1 MAVSARF
8 GHELI
13 RRKTMSFE
21 QAFLI
26 TPNPALSG
34 VIWFVILSAL
44 LYVARQPA
52 HQAILSLTG
61 AFYRGLRIAAR
72 SIRRAEQNFSLRN
85 REVLLAHG
93 REQKERVI
101 EREFERIE
109 NAVRRDLADS
119 PALYRRISENIT
131 KVEEDHQQSTD
142 VPPSP
147 PGWVNAV
154 KAVAGINTK
163 GDPMVA
169 KILEVIHSSLVKA
182 HAVAIDE
189 YRKATQTRHKFLK
202 SMMPDVRKLENTLG
216 LSDKNVTA
224 LLQKSQVI
232 DRHMEDYEGI
242 LKNTEQ
248 AQRVLSTS
256 AFTYFMIS
264 ALVLAVAT
272 FGAGINFRLI
282 ARPMAEMVGGNAIVG
297 GLKVSEVG
305 ALVIIL
311 LEVFTGVFLMEALR
325 ITNLFPVIGAL
336 KDSTRVKMA
345 WAFLFLLTM
354 FASIEAG
361 LALMREIL
369 VQDEQA
375 TNAFLRGDAIAAVSN
390 ETFRFITTAAQM
402 GLGFFLPFVL
412 AVVAIPLE
420 TFVHTSRSVFGTA
433 AAAGMR
439 GFAALLRVFGGMSR
453 QLGFMLVHLY
463 DFLAVVGMVVDG
475 VVRLV
480 RRPGQNS
487 QDPSGSRAR
496 RELHPTFSK
505 EVT

>member
-1 MAVSARF
+1 
-8 GHELI
+8 
-13 RRKTMSFE
+13 MSFE
-21 QAFLI
+21 QAFMI

-61 AFYRGLRIAAR
+61 AFYRGLRIAAQ

-109 NAVRRDLADS
+109 NAVKRDLADT
-119 PALYRRISENIT
+119 PALYRRISERIT
-131 KVEEDHQQSTD
+131 KVEEDHQESTD

-147 PGWVNAV
+147 PGWVDAV
-154 KAVAGINTK
+154 KAVANINSK

-182 HAVAIDE
+182 HAAATDE

-202 SMMPDVRKLENTLG
+202 AMMPEVRKLETTLG
-216 LSDKNVTA
+216 LADKNVTA

-232 DRHMEDYEGI
+232 DRHMEEYEAI
-242 LKNTEQ
+242 LKKTDQ
-248 AQRVLSTS
+248 AQRALSTS
-256 AFTYFMIS
+256 AFTYFLIS
-264 ALVLAVAT
+264 GLVLAVAA

-311 LEVFTGVFLMEALR
+311 LEVFVGVFLMEALR
-325 ITNLFPVIGAL
+325 ITSLFPSIGTL
-336 KDSTRVKMA
+336 KDATRIKMA
-345 WAFLFLLTM
+345 WFLLFLLTVL
-354 FASIEAG
+354 ASIESG

-375 TNAFLRGDAIAAVSN
+375 TNAFLRGEAVTAAAS
-390 ETFRFITTAAQM
+390 ESFRWITTAAQM

-420 TFVHTSRSVFGTA
+420 TFFHTARSVFGTA
-433 AAAGMR
+433 MAAGMR
-439 GFAALLRVFGGMSR
+439 GFAALLRVIGGMSR
-453 QLGFMLVHLY
+453 QIGFMLVHLY
-463 DFLAVVGMVVDG
+463 DILAVVGMAVDG
-475 VVRLV
+475 AARMV
-480 RRPGQNS
+480 RRSGGDKGNS
-487 QDPSGSRAR
+487 MPR
-496 RELHPTFSK
+496 REPRAALTK
-505 EVT
+505 EVS

>member
-1 MAVSARF
+1 
-8 GHELI
+8 
-13 RRKTMSFE
+13 MSFD
-21 QAFLI
+21 QAMAI

-34 VIWFVILSAL
+34 VIWFAILSAL

-61 AFYRGLRIAAR
+61 AFYRGLRIAAQ

-93 REQKERVI
+93 RQQKEHVI

-109 NAVRRDLADS
+109 NAVKRDLADT
-119 PALYRRISENIT
+119 PALYRRISERIT
-131 KVEEDHQQSTD
+131 TIEEDHSKSTD

-147 PGWVNAV
+147 PGWVEAV
-154 KAVAGINTK
+154 KAVANINSK

-182 HAVAIDE
+182 HATATDE
-189 YRKATQTRHKFLK
+189 YRKATQMRHKFLT
-202 SMMPDVRKLENTLG
+202 SMMPEVRKLETTLG

-232 DRHMEDYEGI
+232 DKHMVEYEGI
-242 LKNTEQ
+242 LKKTDQ
-248 AQRVLSTS
+248 AQRSLATS
-256 AFTYFMIS
+256 AFTYFLIS
-264 ALVLAVAT
+264 ALVLAVAA

-325 ITNLFPVIGAL
+325 ITNLFPVIGSL

-361 LALMREIL
+361 LALMRDIL
-369 VQDEQA
+369 IEDDQA
-375 TNAFLRGDAIAAVSN
+375 TNAFMRGETVTAATSESLRWVI
-390 ETFRFITTAAQM
+390 TAAQM

-420 TFVHTSRSVFGTA
+420 TFFHTARSVLGTA
-433 AAAGMR
+433 TAAGMR
-439 GFAALLRVFGGMSR
+439 GFAALLRVIGGMAR
-453 QLGFMLVHLY
+453 QFGLMLVHLY
-463 DFLAVVGMVVDG
+463 DVLAVVGMAVDG
-475 VVRLV
+475 TVRLV
-480 RRPGQNS
+480 RR
-487 QDPSGSRAR
+487 SGGASKSDSGNMSR
-496 RELHPTFSK
+496 REPRSTLSK
-505 EVT
+505 EVL

>member
-1 MAVSARF
+1 
-8 GHELI
+8 
-13 RRKTMSFE
+13 MSFD
-21 QAFLI
+21 QALAI
-26 TPNPALSG
+26 TPNPIISG
-34 VIWFVILSAL
+34 VIWFAILSAL

-61 AFYRGLRIAAR
+61 AFYRGLRIAAQ
-72 SIRRAEQNFSLRN
+72 SIRRAEINFSMRN

-93 REQKERVI
+93 REQKENLI

-109 NAVRRDLADS
+109 SAVKRDLADT
-119 PALYRRISENIT
+119 PALYRRISERIT
-131 KVEEDHQQSTD
+131 KVEEDHAQSTD

-147 PGWVNAV
+147 PGWVDAV
-154 KAVAGINTK
+154 KAVANINSK

-182 HAVAIDE
+182 HTAATDE
-189 YRKATQTRHKFLK
+189 YRKGTQSRHKYLQI
-202 SMMPDVRKLENTLG
+202 MMPEVRKLQTTLG
-216 LSDKNVTA
+216 MSDKNVSA
-224 LLQKSQVI
+224 VLEKSKLI
-232 DRHMEDYEGI
+232 DRHMTEYEGI
-242 LKNTEQ
+242 LKKTDQ
-248 AQRVLSTS
+248 AQRILSTS
-256 AFTYFMIS
+256 AFTYFLIS
-264 ALVLAVAT
+264 ALVLGVAA

-282 ARPMAEMVGGNAIVG
+282 ARPMAEMVGGNAMVG

-325 ITNLFPVIGAL
+325 ITNLFPVIGSL

-354 FASIEAG
+354 FASVEAG

-375 TNAFLRGDAIAAVSN
+375 TNAFMRGEEITAAANQS
-390 ETFRFITTAAQM
+390 FGMITTGAQM

-420 TFVHTSRSVFGTA
+420 TFFHTARSVFGTA
-433 AAAGMR
+433 TAVGMR
-439 GFAALLRVFGGMSR
+439 GLAALLRVIGSMSK
-453 QLGFMLVHLY
+453 QLGVMLVHLY
-463 DFLAVVGMVVDG
+463 DVLAVVGVAVENG
-475 VVRLV
+475 VRMI
-480 RRPGQNS
+480 RRPAGASTNNEQ
-487 QDPSGSRAR
+487 AR
-496 RELHPTFSK
+496 RPSRPALGK
-505 EVT
+505 EAS

>member
-1 MAVSARF
+1 
-8 GHELI
+8 
-13 RRKTMSFE
+13 MSFE
-21 QAFLI
+21 QALLI

-34 VIWFVILSAL
+34 VIWVVILSAL
-44 LYVARQPA
+44 LYIARQPA

-61 AFYRGLRIAAR
+61 AFYRGLRIAAH
-72 SIRRAEQNFSLRN
+72 SIRRAEQNFALRN

-109 NAVRRDLADS
+109 NAVRRDLADT
-119 PALYRRISENIT
+119 PALYRRISERIT
-131 KVEEDHQQSTD
+131 KIEEDHTVSTD

-147 PGWVNAV
+147 PGWVDAV
-154 KAVAGINTK
+154 KAVANINSK

-169 KILEVIHSSLVKA
+169 KILEVIHTSLVKA
-182 HAVAIDE
+182 HAAATDE
-189 YRKATQTRHKFLK
+189 YRKATQMRHKFLK
-202 SMMPDVRKLENTLG
+202 TMMPEVRKLETTLG

-224 LLQKSQVI
+224 LLEKSQVI
-232 DRHMEDYEGI
+232 DRHMVEYDNI
-242 LKNTEQ
+242 LKKTDQ
-248 AQRVLSTS
+248 AQRALSTS

-264 ALVLAVAT
+264 AVVLTIAA

-311 LEVFTGVFLMEALR
+311 LEVFTGVFLMESLR

-336 KDSTRVKMA
+336 KDSTRIKMA
-345 WAFLFLLTM
+345 WFLLFLLTVL
-354 FASIEAG
+354 ASIESG

-375 TNAFLRGDAIAAVSN
+375 TNAFLRGDVATAAAS
-390 ETFRFITTAAQM
+390 ESFRWITTAAQM

-420 TFVHTSRSVFGTA
+420 TFFHTGRSVFGTA
-433 AAAGMR
+433 TAAGMR
-439 GFAALLRVFGGMSR
+439 GTAALLRVIGSVVR
-453 QLGFMLVHLY
+453 HLGLMLVHLY
-463 DFLAVVGMVVDG
+463 DVLAVVGVAIEG
-475 VVRLV
+475 LV
-480 RRPGQNS
+480 RMARR
-487 QDPSGSRAR
+487 SGSSDGAAR
-496 RELHPTFSK
+496 RREPRSTLGK
-505 EVT
+505 EVL

>member
-1 MAVSARF
+1 
-8 GHELI
+8 
-13 RRKTMSFE
+13 MSFD
-21 QAFLI
+21 QAMAI
-26 TPNPALSG
+26 TPNPVLSG
-34 VIWFVILSAL
+34 VIWFAILSAL

-72 SIRRAEQNFSLRN
+72 SIRRAEENFSLRN

-93 REQKERVI
+93 LQQKEHVI

-109 NAVRRDLADS
+109 SAVRRDLADT
-119 PALYRRISENIT
+119 PALYRRISERIT
-131 KVEEDHQQSTD
+131 TIEEDHSRSTD

-147 PGWVNAV
+147 PGWVEAV
-154 KAVAGINTK
+154 KAVANINSK

-169 KILEVIHSSLVKA
+169 KILEVIHT
-182 HAVAIDE
+182 DE
-189 YRKATQTRHKFLK
+189 YRKATQMRHKFLK
-202 SMMPDVRKLENTLG
+202 TMMPDVRKLETTLG

-232 DRHMEDYEGI
+232 DKHMVEYEGI
-242 LKNTEQ
+242 LKKTDQ
-248 AQRVLSTS
+248 AQRALSTS
-256 AFTYFMIS
+256 AFTYFLIS
-264 ALVLAVAT
+264 ALVLAVAA

-325 ITNLFPVIGAL
+325 ITNLFPVIGSL

-361 LALMREIL
+361 LALMRDIL
-369 VQDEQA
+369 IEDDQA
-375 TNAFLRGDAIAAVSN
+375 TNAFMRGEAVTAATSESLRWVI
-390 ETFRFITTAAQM
+390 TAAQM

-420 TFVHTSRSVFGTA
+420 TFFHTARSVLGTA
-433 AAAGMR
+433 AAASMR
-439 GFAALLRVFGGMSR
+439 GLAALLRVIGGMAR
-453 QLGFMLVHLY
+453 QLGLMLVHLY
-463 DFLAVVGMVVDG
+463 DVLAVVGMAVDSL
-475 VVRLV
+475 VRLM
-480 RRPGQNS
+480 RRPGGAS
-487 QDPSGSRAR
+487 RGDSGNMPR
-496 RELHPTFSK
+496 REPRAALSK
-505 EVT
+505 EML

>member
-1 MAVSARF
+1 
-8 GHELI
+8 
-13 RRKTMSFE
+13 MSFE
-21 QAFLI
+21 QAFMI

-61 AFYRGLRIAAR
+61 AFYRGLRIAAQ

-119 PALYRRISENIT
+119 PALYRRISERIT
-131 KVEEDHQQSTD
+131 KIEEDHQQSTD

-147 PGWVNAV
+147 PGWVDAV
-154 KAVAGINTK
+154 KAVANINSK

-169 KILEVIHSSLVKA
+169 KILEVIHSSLIKA
-182 HAVAIDE
+182 HAAATDE

-202 SMMPDVRKLENTLG
+202 TIMPEVRKLETTLG
-216 LSDKNVTA
+216 VSDKNVTT

-232 DRHMEDYEGI
+232 DRHMNEYEAI
-242 LKNTEQ
+242 LKKTDQ
-248 AQRVLSTS
+248 AQRALSTS
-256 AFTYFMIS
+256 AFTYFLIS
-264 ALVLAVAT
+264 ALVLGVAA

-336 KDSTRVKMA
+336 KDATRVKMA
-345 WAFLFLLTM
+345 FAFLFLLTM
-354 FASIEAG
+354 FACVEAG
-361 LALMREIL
+361 LALMREFL
-369 VQDEQA
+369 VLDEQA
-375 TNAFLRGDAIAAVSN
+375 TNAFIRGETAAAASN
-390 ETFRFITTAAQM
+390 QSFRWITTAAQM

-420 TFVHTSRSVFGTA
+420 TFFHTARSVFGTA
-433 AAAGMR
+433 TAAGMR
-439 GFAALLRVFGGMSR
+439 GFAALLRVIGGMSR
-453 QLGFMLVHLY
+453 QLGFMMVHLY
-463 DFLAVVGMVVDG
+463 DILAVVGMAVDSAA
-475 VVRLV
+475 RMV
-480 RRPGQNS
+480 RR
-487 QDPSGSRAR
+487 SGGSKSEPMPR
-496 RELHPTFSK
+496 REPRPALTK
-505 EVT
+505 EIS

>member
-1 MAVSARF
+1 
-8 GHELI
+8 
-13 RRKTMSFE
+13 MSFE
-21 QAFLI
+21 QAMTI
-26 TPNPALSG
+26 TPNPVLSG
-34 VIWFVILSAL
+34 VIWFAILSAL
-44 LYVARQPA
+44 LYIARQPA

-61 AFYRGLRIAAR
+61 AFYRGLRIAAH

-93 REQKERVI
+93 RQQKEHVI

-119 PALYRRISENIT
+119 PALYRRISERIT
-131 KVEEDHQQSTD
+131 TIEEDHTKSTD

-147 PGWVNAV
+147 PGWVEAV
-154 KAVAGINTK
+154 KAVANINSK

-182 HAVAIDE
+182 HAAATDE
-189 YRKATQTRHKFLK
+189 YRKATQMRHKFLK
-202 SMMPDVRKLENTLG
+202 TMMPDVRKLETTLG
-216 LSDKNVTA
+216 LSDKNVT
-224 LLQKSQVI
+224 K
-232 DRHMEDYEGI
+232 HMAEYEGI
-242 LKNTEQ
+242 LKKTDQ
-248 AQRVLSTS
+248 AQRALSTS

-264 ALVLAVAT
+264 ALVLAVAA

-297 GLKVSEVG
+297 GLKISEVG

-336 KDSTRVKMA
+336 KDSTRVKIA

-375 TNAFLRGDAIAAVSN
+375 TNAFMRGEAVAAASN
-390 ETFRFITTAAQM
+390 ASFKIITTAAQM

-420 TFVHTSRSVFGTA
+420 TFFHTARSVVGTTT
-433 AAAGMR
+433 AAGMR
-439 GFAALLRVFGGMSR
+439 GLAALLRVIGGMAR
-453 QLGFMLVHLY
+453 QLGLMLVHLY
-463 DFLAVVGMVVDG
+463 DVLAVVGMAVDSG
-475 VVRLV
+475 VRLM
-480 RRPGQNS
+480 RRPGGAS
-487 QDPSGSRAR
+487 RGDSGNMPR
-496 RELHPTFSK
+496 REPRAALSK
-505 EVT
+505 EVL

>member
-1 MAVSARF
+1 
-8 GHELI
+8 
-13 RRKTMSFE
+13 MSFE
-21 QAFLI
+21 QALLI

-34 VIWFVILSAL
+34 VIWVVILSAL
-44 LYVARQPA
+44 LYIARQPA

-61 AFYRGLRIAAR
+61 AFYRGLRIAAH
-72 SIRRAEQNFSLRN
+72 SIRRAEQNFALRN

-109 NAVRRDLADS
+109 NAVRRDLADT
-119 PALYRRISENIT
+119 PALYRRISERIT
-131 KVEEDHQQSTD
+131 KIEEDHTVSTD

-147 PGWVNAV
+147 PGWVDAV
-154 KAVAGINTK
+154 KAVANINSK

-169 KILEVIHSSLVKA
+169 KILEVIHTSLVKA
-182 HAVAIDE
+182 HAAATDE
-189 YRKATQTRHKFLK
+189 YRKATQMRHKFLK
-202 SMMPDVRKLENTLG
+202 TMMPEVRKLETTLG

-224 LLQKSQVI
+224 LLEKSQVI
-232 DRHMEDYEGI
+232 DRHMVEYDNI
-242 LKNTEQ
+242 LKKTDQ
-248 AQRVLSTS
+248 AQRALSTS

-264 ALVLAVAT
+264 ALVLGVAA

-375 TNAFLRGDAIAAVSN
+375 TNAFMRGEAVAAASN
-390 ETFRFITTAAQM
+390 ATFGYITTAAQM

-420 TFVHTSRSVFGTA
+420 TFFHTARSVFGTGT
-433 AAAGMR
+433 AAGMR
-439 GFAALLRVFGGMSR
+439 GLAALLRVIGGMAR

-463 DFLAVVGMVVDG
+463 DVLAVVGMAVDG
-475 VVRLV
+475 AVRVV
-480 RRPGQNS
+480 RRPGNS
-487 QDPSGSRAR
+487 RSKGESAPR
-496 RELHPTFSK
+496 REPRPALSK
-505 EVT
+505 EVL

>member
-1 MAVSARF
+1 MP
-8 GHELI
+8 
-13 RRKTMSFE
+13 FE
-21 QAFLI
+21 ALVI
-26 TPNPALSG
+26 IPNQPVLSG
-34 VIWFVILSAL
+34 ALWFVLVSAL
-44 LYVARQPA
+44 LYLARQPA
-52 HQAILSLTG
+52 HLAILSLTR
-61 AFYRGLRIAAR
+61 AFYRGFRIAAQ
-72 SIRRAEQNFSLRN
+72 SILRAEKNFSLRN
-85 REVLLAHG
+85 REVLLEHG
-93 REQKERVI
+93 REQKERLI

-109 NAVRRDLADS
+109 NAVRRDLADT
-119 PALYRRISENIT
+119 PTLYRRMSERIT
-131 KVEEDHQQSTD
+131 KIEEDHSDSTD

-147 PGWVNAV
+147 PGWVEAV
-154 KAVAGINTK
+154 KAVANINSK

-182 HAVAIDE
+182 HAAATDE
-189 YRKATQTRHKFLK
+189 YRKATQVRHKVL
-202 SMMPDVRKLENTLG
+202 STLMPDVRKLETTLG

-224 LLQKSQVI
+224 LLEKSQVI
-232 DRHMEDYEGI
+232 DRHMSDYEGI
-242 LKNTEQ
+242 LKKTDK
-248 AQRVLSTS
+248 AQRVLATS

-264 ALVLAVAT
+264 ALVLTVAA

-311 LEVFTGVFLMEALR
+311 LEVFTGVFLMESMR

-345 WAFLFLLTM
+345 YVFLFLLTM

-375 TNAFLRGDAIAAVSN
+375 TNAFLRGDVGTVAAANQS
-390 ETFRFITTAAQM
+390 FRWITTAAQM

-420 TFVHTSRSVFGTA
+420 TFFHTARSVFGSAT
-433 AAAGMR
+433 AAGMR
-439 GFAALLRVFGGMSR
+439 GTAALFRVVGSMARQFGIMT
-453 QLGFMLVHLY
+453 VHLY
-463 DFLAVVGMVVDG
+463 DVLAVVGVALEG
-475 VVRLV
+475 VVKLA
-480 RRPGQNS
+480 RR
-487 QDPSGSRAR
+487 SGSSGGRAPR
-496 RELHPTFSK
+496 REPRPSIGK
-505 EVT
+505 EVL

>member
-1 MAVSARF
+1 
-8 GHELI
+8 
-13 RRKTMSFE
+13 MSFE
-21 QAFLI
+21 QAFMI

-61 AFYRGLRIAAR
+61 AFYRGLRIAAQ

-109 NAVRRDLADS
+109 NAVKRDLADT
-119 PALYRRISENIT
+119 PALYRRISERIT
-131 KVEEDHQQSTD
+131 KVEEDHQESVD

-147 PGWVNAV
+147 PGWVDAV
-154 KAVAGINTK
+154 KAVANINSK

-182 HAVAIDE
+182 HAAATDE

-202 SMMPDVRKLENTLG
+202 AMMPEVRKLETTRG
-216 LSDKNVTA
+216 LADKNVTA
-224 LLQKSQVI
+224 LLKKSQVI
-232 DRHMEDYEGI
+232 DRHMEEYEAI
-242 LKNTEQ
+242 LKKTDQ
-248 AQRVLSTS
+248 AQRALSTS
-256 AFTYFMIS
+256 AFTYFLIS
-264 ALVLAVAT
+264 GLVLAVAA

-311 LEVFTGVFLMEALR
+311 LEVFVGVFLMEALR
-325 ITNLFPVIGAL
+325 ITSLFPSIGTL
-336 KDSTRVKMA
+336 KDATRIKMA
-345 WAFLFLLTM
+345 WFLLFLLTVL
-354 FASIEAG
+354 ASIESG

-375 TNAFLRGDAIAAVSN
+375 TNAFLRGEAVTAAAS
-390 ETFRFITTAAQM
+390 ESFRWITTAAQM

-420 TFVHTSRSVFGTA
+420 TFFHTARSVFGTA
-433 AAAGMR
+433 MAAGMR
-439 GFAALLRVFGGMSR
+439 GFAALLRVIGGMSR
-453 QLGFMLVHLY
+453 QIGFMLVHLY
-463 DFLAVVGMVVDG
+463 DILAVVGMAVDG
-475 VVRLV
+475 AARMV
-480 RRPGQNS
+480 RRSGGDKGNS
-487 QDPSGSRAR
+487 MPR
-496 RELHPTFSK
+496 REPRAALTK
-505 EVT
+505 EVS

>member
-1 MAVSARF
+1 
-8 GHELI
+8 
-13 RRKTMSFE
+13 MSFE
-21 QAFLI
+21 QAFMI

-61 AFYRGLRIAAR
+61 AFYRGLRIAAQ
-72 SIRRAEQNFSLRN
+72 SIRRAEKNFSLRN

-109 NAVRRDLADS
+109 NAVRRDLADT
-119 PALYRRISENIT
+119 PALYRRISERIT
-131 KVEEDHQQSTD
+131 KIEEDHQESTD

-147 PGWVNAV
+147 PGWVDAV
-154 KAVAGINTK
+154 KAVANINSK

-182 HAVAIDE
+182 HAAATDE
-189 YRKATQTRHKFLK
+189 YRKATQMRHKVLK
-202 SMMPDVRKLENTLG
+202 AVMPEVRKLETTLG
-216 LSDKNVTA
+216 LSDKNVTT
-224 LLQKSQVI
+224 LLQKSKDI
-232 DRHMEDYEGI
+232 DRHMNEYEAI
-242 LKNTEQ
+242 LKKTDQ
-248 AQRVLSTS
+248 AQRALSTS
-256 AFTYFMIS
+256 AFTLFIAS
-264 ALVLAVAT
+264 GLVLAVAA

-311 LEVFTGVFLMEALR
+311 LEVFVGVFLMEALR
-325 ITNLFPVIGAL
+325 ITSLFPSIGTL
-336 KDSTRVKMA
+336 KDTTRIKMA
-345 WAFLFLLTM
+345 WFLLFLLTVL
-354 FASIEAG
+354 ASIESG

-375 TNAFLRGDAIAAVSN
+375 TNAFLRGEVVTAASSDS
-390 ETFRFITTAAQM
+390 FRWITTAAQM

-420 TFVHTSRSVFGTA
+420 YFFHSARTVMGTA
-433 AAAGMR
+433 MAAGMR
-439 GFAALLRVFGGMSR
+439 GFAALLRVIGSMSR
-453 QLGFMLVHLY
+453 QIGFMLVHLY
-463 DFLAVVGMVVDG
+463 DILAVVGMAVDG
-475 VVRLV
+475 AARMV
-480 RRPGQNS
+480 RRSSEGGK
-487 QDPSGSRAR
+487 SGNLPR
-496 RELHPTFSK
+496 REPRPALTK
-505 EVT
+505 EVS

>member
-1 MAVSARF
+1 
-8 GHELI
+8 
-13 RRKTMSFE
+13 MSFE
-21 QAFLI
+21 QAMMI
-26 TPNPALSG
+26 TPNPVLSG
-34 VIWFVILSAL
+34 VIWFAVLSAL

-61 AFYRGLRIAAR
+61 AFYRGLRIAAH

-93 REQKERVI
+93 RQQKEHVI

-109 NAVRRDLADS
+109 SAVRRDLADT
-119 PALYRRISENIT
+119 PALYRRISERIT
-131 KVEEDHQQSTD
+131 TIEEDHSHSTD

-147 PGWVNAV
+147 PGWVEAV
-154 KAVAGINTK
+154 KAVANINSK

-169 KILEVIHSSLVKA
+169 KILEVIHTSLVKA
-182 HAVAIDE
+182 HAAATDE
-189 YRKATQTRHKFLK
+189 YRKATQMRHKFLK
-202 SMMPDVRKLENTLG
+202 TMMPDVRKLETTLG

-232 DRHMEDYEGI
+232 DKHMAEYEGI
-242 LKNTEQ
+242 LKKTDQ
-248 AQRVLSTS
+248 AQRALSTS

-264 ALVLAVAT
+264 ALVLAVAA

-345 WAFLFLLTM
+345 WGFLFLLTM

-361 LALMREIL
+361 LALMRDIL
-369 VQDEQA
+369 IEDDQA
-375 TNAFLRGDAIAAVSN
+375 TNAFMRGEVATAATSESLRWVI
-390 ETFRFITTAAQM
+390 TAAQM

-420 TFVHTSRSVFGTA
+420 TFFHTARSVLGTTT
-433 AAAGMR
+433 AAGMR
-439 GFAALLRVFGGMSR
+439 ALAALLRVIGGMAR
-453 QLGFMLVHLY
+453 QFGLMLVHLY
-463 DFLAVVGMVVDG
+463 DVLAVVGMAVDSA
-475 VVRLV
+475 VRLM
-480 RRPGQNS
+480 RRPGGAS
-487 QDPSGSRAR
+487 RGDSGAMPR
-496 RELHPTFSK
+496 REPRPALSK
-505 EVT
+505 EVL

>member
-1 MAVSARF
+1 MPFS
-8 GHELI
+8 E
-13 RRKTMSFE
+13 SFII
-21 QAFLI
+21 L
-26 TPNPALSG
+26 PNQPVLSG
-34 VIWFVILSAL
+34 VLWFFLISAL
-44 LYVARQPA
+44 LYLARQPA

-61 AFYRGLRIAAR
+61 AVYRGFRVAAH
-72 SIRRAEQNFSLRN
+72 SIRRAEQNFSVRN
-85 REVLLAHG
+85 REVLLEHG

-109 NAVRRDLADS
+109 NAVRRDLADT
-119 PALYRRISENIT
+119 PALYRRISERIT
-131 KVEEDHQQSTD
+131 KIEEDHTESTD

-147 PGWVNAV
+147 PGWVDAV
-154 KAVAGINTK
+154 KAVANINSK

-182 HAVAIDE
+182 HAAATEE

-202 SMMPDVRKLENTLG
+202 AMMPDVRKLETTLG

-224 LLQKSQVI
+224 LLEKSKVI
-232 DRHMEDYEGI
+232 DHHMKEYESI
-242 LKNTEQ
+242 LKKTDK
-248 AQRVLSTS
+248 AQRALATS
-256 AFTYFMIS
+256 AFTYFVIS
-264 ALVLAVAT
+264 GVVLAVAA

-325 ITNLFPVIGAL
+325 ITSLFPVIGSL
-336 KDSTRVKMA
+336 KDSVRVKMA
-345 WAFLFLLTM
+345 LIFLFLLTM

-375 TNAFLRGDAIAAVSN
+375 TNAFLRGDVATAAAAN
-390 ETFRFITTAAQM
+390 ESFRWITTAAQM

-420 TFVHTSRSVFGTA
+420 TFFHTARSVLGTA
-433 AAAGMR
+433 TAAGMR
-439 GFAALLRVFGGMSR
+439 GAAALLRVVGSMTR
-453 QLGFMLVHLY
+453 QLGLMLVHLY
-463 DFLAVVGMVVDG
+463 DVAAVVGVAIDS
-475 VVRLV
+475 LV
-480 RRPGQNS
+480 KMTRR
-487 QDPSGSRAR
+487 SGSAGGAAPR
-496 RELHPTFSK
+496 REPRPMPG
-505 EVT
+505 E

>member
-1 MAVSARF
+1 
-8 GHELI
+8 
-13 RRKTMSFE
+13 MSFE

-26 TPNPALSG
+26 TPNYALSG

-44 LYVARQPA
+44 LFVARQPA

-61 AFYRGLRIAAR
+61 AFYRGMRIAAQ

-93 REQKERVI
+93 REQKEHVI

-109 NAVRRDLADS
+109 NAVKRDLADS
-119 PALYRRISENIT
+119 PTLYRRISERIT
-131 KVEEDHQQSTD
+131 KLEEDHTASTD

-147 PGWVNAV
+147 PGWVDAV
-154 KAVAGINTK
+154 KAVANINSK

-182 HAVAIDE
+182 HAAATDE
-189 YRKATQTRHKFLK
+189 YRKATQNRHKYLQA
-202 SMMPDVRKLENTLG
+202 MMPDIRKLETTLG
-216 LSDKNVTA
+216 LSDRNVTN

-232 DRHMEDYEGI
+232 DRHMSEYEQI
-242 LKNTEQ
+242 LKKTDQ
-248 AQRVLSTS
+248 AQRMLSTS

-264 ALVLAVAT
+264 TLVLAVAA

-282 ARPMAEMVGGNAIVG
+282 ARPMAEMVGGNAVIG
-297 GLKVSEVG
+297 GLKVSEIG

-336 KDSTRVKMA
+336 KDSTRIRMA
-345 WAFLFLLTM
+345 FAFLFLLTM
-354 FASIEAG
+354 FASIESG

-375 TNAFLRGDAIAAVSN
+375 TNAFLRGEGGTQAAAAADGS
-390 ETFRFITTAAQM
+390 FRIITTAAQM

-420 TFVHTSRSVFGTA
+420 TFFHTARSVFGTA
-433 AAAGMR
+433 MAAGMR
-439 GFAALLRVFGGMSR
+439 GLAAFLRVIGSMSR
-453 QLGFMLVHLY
+453 QLGIMLVHIY
-463 DFLAVVGMVVDG
+463 DILAVVGVAIDSAIRMIRKSD
-475 VVRLV
+475 
-480 RRPGQNS
+480 
-487 QDPSGSRAR
+487 SGNAASGR
-496 RELHPTFSK
+496 REPRAAYTK
-505 EVT
+505 EAS

>member
-1 MAVSARF
+1 
-8 GHELI
+8 
-13 RRKTMSFE
+13 MSFE
-21 QAFLI
+21 QAFMI
-26 TPNPALSG
+26 TPIPALSG
-34 VIWFVILSAL
+34 VIWFVVLSAL

-72 SIRRAEQNFSLRN
+72 SIRRAEENFSLRN

-119 PALYRRISENIT
+119 PALYRRISERIT
-131 KVEEDHQQSTD
+131 KIEEDHQQSTD

-147 PGWVNAV
+147 PGWVDAV
-154 KAVAGINTK
+154 KAVANINSK

-169 KILEVIHSSLVKA
+169 KILEVIHTSLVKA
-182 HAVAIDE
+182 HAAATDE
-189 YRKATQTRHKFLK
+189 YRKATQMRHKFLK
-202 SMMPDVRKLENTLG
+202 TIMPEVRKLETTLG
-216 LSDKNVTA
+216 LSDRNVAT
-224 LLQKSQVI
+224 LLQKSQII
-232 DRHMEDYEGI
+232 DRHMDEYEAI
-242 LKNTEQ
+242 LKKTDQ
-248 AQRVLSTS
+248 AQRSLSTS
-256 AFTYFMIS
+256 AFTLFVAS
-264 ALVLAVAT
+264 GLVLAVAV

-311 LEVFTGVFLMEALR
+311 LEVFVGVFLMEALR
-325 ITNLFPVIGAL
+325 ITSLFPSIGTL
-336 KDSTRVKMA
+336 KDATRIKMA
-345 WAFLFLLTM
+345 WFLLFLLTVL
-354 FASIEAG
+354 ASIESG

-375 TNAFLRGDAIAAVSN
+375 TNAFLRGEVVSAATSDS
-390 ETFRFITTAAQM
+390 FRWITTAAQM

-420 TFVHTSRSVFGTA
+420 YFFHSARTVMGTA
-433 AAAGMR
+433 MAAGMR
-439 GFAALLRVFGGMSR
+439 GLAALLRVIGGVAR

-463 DFLAVVGMVVDG
+463 DVLAVVGMAVEG
-475 VVRLV
+475 FARII
-480 RRPGQNS
+480 RRPGGERSNA
-487 QDPSGSRAR
+487 GSTLR
-496 RELHPTFSK
+496 REPRPALTK
-505 EVT
+505 EIS